1 MSTGISYRQEATIVS
16 SNRLPPIP
24 YWDGYY
30 SSYFG
35 PYSRVKHRYILSEL
49 KLNTFVKFEDYME
62 WSNLNRT
69 QKTAYGMQMNNFF
82 AENEIYDEHGQR
94 IEPPDFV
101 TTKTAIL

>member
-1 MSTGISYRQEATIVS
+1 MNTTTIRPIATHF
-16 SNRLPPIP
+16 RLCN
-24 YWDGYY
+24 
-30 SSYFG
+30 
-35 PYSRVKHRYILSEL
+35 

-94 IEPPDFV
+94 IEPWMN
-101 TTKTAIL
+101 

>member
-1 MSTGISYRQEATIVS
+1 MTTGISYRQEATIVS
-16 SNRLPPIP
+16 SNLLPPIP

-49 KLNTFVKFEDYME
+49 KLNTFVKFEDYTE
-62 WSNLNRT
+62 WNKLNSS

-82 AENEIYDEHGQR
+82 AENEIYDEYGQR
-94 IEPPDFV
+94 IEPWMN
-101 TTKTAIL
+101 

>member
-1 MSTGISYRQEATIVS
+1 MKRLFIYKGLELEANI
-16 SNRLPPIP
+16 N
-24 YWDGYY
+24 GYATY
-30 SSYFG
+30 
-35 PYSRVKHRYILSEL
+35 EL

-94 IEPPDFV
+94 IEPWMN
-101 TTKTAIL
+101 